1 MDDDHD
7 HPVSTSE
14 IDEVLAERDVPADRL
29 DAALAALQKLA
40 SDSPGVESVED
51 LVYEWRNA
59 FRDDP
64 LVERT
69 AEAYYL
75 AVDERV
81 WRDFA
86 SRLDWDA
93 AVREAVRAAHER
105 AFAAALSGDEESYV
119 GDGDDG
125 GALVLRR

>member
-1 MDDDHD
+1 MSDD
-7 HPVSTSE
+7 HPVSTDA
-14 IDEVLAERDVPADRL
+14 IDEVAANRDVSTDL
-29 DAALAALQKLA
+29 LETELAAFQDLA

-69 AEAYYL
+69 SDAYYL
-75 AVDERV
+75 AVGERV

-86 SRLDWDA
+86 ARLDWDA
-93 AVREAVRAAHER
+93 AVREAVQAAHER
-105 AFAAALSGDEESYV
+105 ALEAALGDEV
-119 GDGDDG
+119 DDERF
-125 GALVLRR
+125 ALVLRR

>member
-1 MDDDHD
+1 MSDDHD
-7 HPVSTSE
+7 HPVSTNE
-14 IDEVLAERDVPADRL
+14 IDEVAAERDVSADRL
-29 DAALAALQKLA
+29 DAALAALQDLA

-69 AEAYYL
+69 AETYYL
-75 AVDERV
+75 TVDERV

-86 SRLDWDA
+86 SRLDWSDA
-93 AVREAVRAAHER
+93 ERDAVEAAHAA
-105 AFAAALSGDEESYV
+105 AFAAEH
-119 GDGDDG
+119 DDT
-125 GALVLRR
+125 ASRPLVLARE